1 MRLHGLVLRDV
12 MDRTANPRRALPPFD
27 VDRDLR
33 RARGLVVDQTLRERP
48 GALPRLH
55 ATRCGGW
62 RFLVRARR
70 SAIAASTIVRR

>member
-1 MRLHGLVLRDV
+1 
-12 MDRTANPRRALPPFD
+12 MDSAANPRNALPSFD
-27 VDRDLR
+27 VDRNLR
-33 RARGLVVDQTLRERP
+33 RARGFVVHETLRERA

-62 RFLVRARR
+62 RFLVRSRR